1 MGKAWGRKF
10 VVAGLLPVCLIA
22 SPARAVDR
30 DVRAVL
36 TTSAYGVAGGTLL
49 GLASLPLH
57 RSGRSVFMGTSLGLY
72 LGAIVGFYFIGHRDD
87 RGNPLASWAGPDEF
101 DSAPMT
107 REKPWVDARFQV
119 LSF

>member
-1 MGKAWGRKF
+1 ML
-10 VVAGLLPVCLIA
+10 V
-22 SPARAVDR
+22 SPAWAVDR

-72 LGAIVGFYFIGHRDD
+72 LGAIVGFYYIGHRDD
-87 RGNPLASWAGPDEF
+87 RGNPLASVAGPDDF
-101 DSAPMT
+101 GSTPMV
-107 REKPWVDARFQV
+107 REALLVDARFQV